1 MALFSLQKLFWLCL
15 TPAPSGS
22 YPSSVLL
29 SSTKIN
35 SYSTLATNH
44 KVDIQ
49 YFLIIESSW
58 SWIFSP
64 FGMDDLVFSSW
75 HFSEWFYILLAMLP
89 FDLPSYLWF
98 FDTFLLSLC
107 PVVLLSSFVG
117 ERLWLGSPGQHSSG
131 SAWFLSML
139 VDILLCTYR
148 LSLCDCPLPRTSFTW
163 AKLDKERFICI
174 CLIPFFF
181 SSERA
186 V

>member
-58 SWIFSP
+58 FWISSP

-98 FDTFLLSLC
+98 FDTFLLFLV
-107 PVVLLSSFVG
+107 PRGPAVLLCRRKTLTWLSWPAF
-117 ERLWLGSPGQHSSG
+117 LWL
-131 SAWFLSML
+131 
-139 VDILLCTYR
+139 
-148 LSLCDCPLPRTSFTW
+148 
-163 AKLDKERFICI
+163 
-174 CLIPFFF
+174 CLIPLYAGGYPFVHLQAFPVWL
-181 SSERA
+181 SSASHLIYMGQTRQGE